1 MRNQR
6 EHTNRMTWLH
16 GGALAGMAMLVLLG
30 CAHSYR
36 LVPTP
41 GAAAAQGPGQAVA
54 GESAGVRM
62 IASAQI
68 WNGDPPT
75 LSQYVLPLWVEIE
88 NHSGKA
94 LWFRYSALRMEDPN
108 GRATLRA
115 IPPFRVKGNAIIP
128 MSAVRP
134 EFQSKGFSVVPL
146 LGPSYVGLDDPWEG
160 PLLEPDLAYY
170 VDHDVDWEESLPTA
184 DMLRRAI
191 PEGVVADGGKVAG
204 FVYFKKNEGRH
215 LGPHPA
221 QRLGRCDDQA
231 AFRPDRDPVRC
242 RKRLTWISDW

>member
-16 GGALAGMAMLVLLG
+16 GGALAGMAVLVLLG

-41 GAAAAQGPGQAVA
+41 GAATTQGPGQAVA

-204 FVYFKKNEGRH
+204 FVYFKKIKSH
-215 LGPHPA
+215 ISA
-221 QRLGRCDDQA
+221 
-231 AFRPDRDPVRC
+231 
-242 RKRLTWISDW
+242 LTLRSDLVDAMTKQPFGQIEIPFAVAKD